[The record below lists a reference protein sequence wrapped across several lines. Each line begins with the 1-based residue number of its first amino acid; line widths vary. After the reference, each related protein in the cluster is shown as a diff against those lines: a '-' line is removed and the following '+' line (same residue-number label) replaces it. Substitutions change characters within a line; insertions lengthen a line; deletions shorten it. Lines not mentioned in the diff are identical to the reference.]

1 MSQDFGPGYA
11 RKAHSSPVE
20 KMYQD
25 LELTQA
31 PKKRN
36 TLRRDIGYGLVI
48 GACVALVGL
57 AAIYTVPETLGAP
70 MNALSRTRAAP
81 SRTAVNFKVKQV
93 DIKKKGLESISD
105 ETIQQNL
112 QGRSRAMSD
121 KNWVDPQGRKGRGYG
136 VYRFQK
142 KYGANVDGYSP
153 IYTPDIWSESGNS
166 YKLGTNALIA
176 WLVLVVTLL
185 GIGANLIISTSQ
197 L

>member
-1 MSQDFGPGYA
+1 LSQQRPEFRHGGSGKRPAKEILEKDFGPGYA

-81 SRTAVNFKVKQV
+81 SRTAVNFKVVLKFLLCCFSLNKTNTEIV
-93 DIKKKGLESISD
+93 M
-105 ETIQQNL
+105 T
-112 QGRSRAMSD
+112 
-121 KNWVDPQGRKGRGYG
+121 
-136 VYRFQK
+136 
-142 KYGANVDGYSP
+142 
-153 IYTPDIWSESGNS
+153 TPSSAG
-166 YKLGTNALIA
+166 
-176 WLVLVVTLL
+176 
-185 GIGANLIISTSQ
+185 
-197 L
+197 

>member
-1 MSQDFGPGYA
+1 
-11 RKAHSSPVE
+11 
-20 KMYQD
+20 
-25 LELTQA
+25 
-31 PKKRN
+31 
-36 TLRRDIGYGLVI
+36 
-48 GACVALVGL
+48 
-57 AAIYTVPETLGAP
+57 
-70 MNALSRTRAAP
+70 
-81 SRTAVNFKVKQV
+81 
-93 DIKKKGLESISD
+93 
-105 ETIQQNL
+105 
-112 QGRSRAMSD
+112 MSD